1 MLFRSDRFSPYAIA
15 YMDLTSEDTTGPET
29 AEHTDDGKGIVS
41 VIVIMAVAI
50 AAVITIWLVWYLVRR
65 KK

>member
-1 MLFRSDRFSPYAIA
+1 
-15 YMDLTSEDTTGPET
+15 MDLPSEDATEPET